1 MVDTPVI
8 YLTRYYK
15 EKSSFYFTL
24 YHELMHIKKDFNMLK
39 NKIYITEDESKIDEL
54 ALDEMIPKIIYKKI
68 LEDYSNKDK
77 IAKDNKIPLCFLYTR
92 LSKDGIIKYNSKEYI
107 SNIEKI
113 D

>member
-1 MVDTPVI
+1 
-8 YLTRYYK
+8 
-15 EKSSFYFTL
+15 
-24 YHELMHIKKDFNMLK
+24 MHIKKDFNMLK

-54 ALDEMIPKIIYKKI
+54 ALDEMIPKMIYKKI

-92 LSKDGIIKYNSKEYI
+92 LAKDGIIKYNSKEYI